1 MKTTIQH
8 FENRA
13 GGKGWIH
20 IEHLLDSDALGSH
33 VKMYARVT
41 IDPHASIGVHLHQ
54 GDGESYLIEK
64 GTALYHA
71 DGVTR
76 TLHPGDHTWT
86 PNGHRHGIEN
96 PGEEEQMCIRD
107 RNTHDHI
114 NQERCRPK
122 RGPDTD
128 PHPGSQR
135 GQGSGN
141 SGV

>member
-96 PGEEEQMCIRD
+96 PGEVDLVLIALII
-107 RNTHDHI
+107 T
-114 NQERCRPK
+114 QE
-122 RGPDTD
+122 
-128 PHPGSQR
+128 
-135 GQGSGN
+135 
-141 SGV
+141 